1 MKLDARR
8 PPDFFHVAVGGTIDG
23 YLIESVAERRGGGEL
38 VCDAVDPDGFP
49 TTLEIAL
56 LAPPDSHAATRL
68 RKLARLRAELR
79 HPGLVPVQAVG
90 EHAGRLYVASERYPG
105 ETFADLV
112 HRGPIEVGEVLR
124 MLATACD
131 ALDRAHAAGLVHQR
145 LTAESLLVDEQQ
157 IVLDAFGIAGGALDP
172 TRSAIRAETILAMP
186 PELLRGEPLGPAGNV
201 YSMACLLV
209 LALTGAPPFE
219 GSPAVQAVAHRTEKP
234 PQPSARRPEL
244 GPEFDGVVRRVLAK
258 YPAARPASARDL
270 LEQAAQALGVTLPA
284 PAEPPASGPA
294 SATAPSGKPGRHALA
309 GGRRMPR
316 PRSLAGGRRM
326 PRPRSLA
333 GGRRMPTRP
342 RSLAGGRRMPRP
354 RSLAPAWR
362 RLLPRSPSLGSRAPR
377 PRASALAVVV
387 AAAVGLFAGTVV
399 APFAGD
405 GGDPSARASFR
416 AMLQHLDERRTN
428 LRAEL
433 AAAETPAAQAE
444 AADELAAAY
453 RRVADGTG
461 PRQAELAARS
471 SERAY
476 LALAAAARAGDTD
489 RFATAAREVERTERA
504 AATAVAPG

>member
-1 MKLDARR
+1 MKIDARR

-56 LAPPDSHAATRL
+56 LAPPDTQAATRL

-90 EHAGRLYVASERYPG
+90 EHAGRLYFASERYPG
-105 ETFADLV
+105 ETFADLTG
-112 HRGPIEVGEVLR
+112 RGPIEVGEVLPK
-124 MLATACD
+124 LATACD

-157 IVLDAFGIAGGALDP
+157 IVLDAFGIAGGPLDP
-172 TRSAIRAETILAMP
+172 TRSAIRAETILGMP
-186 PELLRGEPLGPAGNV
+186 PELLRGEALGPAGNV
-201 YSMACLLV
+201 YSIACLLV
-209 LALTGAPPFE
+209 FALTGAPPFE

-234 PQPSARRPEL
+234 PQPSERRPEL
-244 GPEFDGVVRRVLAK
+244 GPEFDGVIRRALAK

-284 PAEPPASGPA
+284 PAEAPASGPA
-294 SATAPSGKPGRHALA
+294 SATAPSGKPGRHGLA
-309 GGRRMPR
+309 
-316 PRSLAGGRRM
+316 S
-326 PRPRSLA
+326 
-333 GGRRMPTRP
+333 
-342 RSLAGGRRMPRP
+342 GRRMPRP

-362 RLLPRSPSLGSRAPR
+362 KPSPRSPSLGSRAPR
-377 PRASALAVVV
+377 PRAAALAVVV
-387 AAAVGLFAGTVV
+387 ATVVGLFAGTVV

-416 AMLQHLDERRTN
+416 AMLQHLDERRTD

-476 LALAAAARAGDTD
+476 LALAAAARAGDAD

-504 AATAVAPG
+504 AVTAVAPR

>member
-1 MKLDARR
+1 
-8 PPDFFHVAVGGTIDG
+8 
-23 YLIESVAERRGGGEL
+23 
-38 VCDAVDPDGFP
+38 
-49 TTLEIAL
+49 
-56 LAPPDSHAATRL
+56 
-68 RKLARLRAELR
+68 
-79 HPGLVPVQAVG
+79 VQAVG
-90 EHAGRLYVASERYPG
+90 EHAGRLYFASERYPG

-186 PELLRGEPLGPAGNV
+186 PELLRGEPLEPAGNV
-201 YSMACLLV
+201 YSLACLLV

-219 GSPAVQAVAHRTEKP
+219 GSPAVQAVAHRMEKP

-244 GPEFDGVVRRVLAK
+244 GSEFDGVIRRALAK

-270 LEQAAQALGVTLPA
+270 LEEAARALGVTLPA

-294 SATAPSGKPGRHALA
+294 SATAPSGNLERQ
-309 GGRRMPR
+309 
-316 PRSLAGGRRM
+316 SLA
-326 PRPRSLA
+326 S
-333 GGRRMPTRP
+333 
-342 RSLAGGRRMPRP
+342 GRRMPRP
-354 RSLAPAWR
+354 RSLAPTWRMPRPRVLAPAWR
-362 RLLPRSPSLGSRAPR
+362 KLPPRSPSLGSRAPR
-377 PRASALAVVV
+377 RRASALAVVV
-387 AAAVGLFAGTVV
+387 AAVLGLFAGTVA
-399 APFAGD
+399 APFAGG

-416 AMLQHLDERRTN
+416 AMLQHLDERRTD

-476 LALAAAARAGDTD
+476 LALAAAARAGDAD